1 MMTEESSR
9 QFSLSFS
16 PPNLIPQGHS
26 QLCSISPSVVTR
38 ASLPQFP
45 VVYADP
51 GGSHCFTLSSEHTE
65 NPPFVATPQSKPR
78 G

>member
-1 MMTEESSR
+1 MMAKESSR
-9 QFSLSFS
+9 QFSLSYS

-26 QLCSISPSVVTR
+26 QLCSRSPSVVTR
-38 ASLPQFP
+38 ASLPQSP

-51 GGSHCFTLSSEHTE
+51 GGSHGFTPSGEHTE
-65 NPPFVATPQSKPR
+65 NPPFVANAQSKPR